1 MQDQTFKRE
10 YTRDV
15 DTAGTSGS
23 VAGSVASSANEL
35 KDKTSDALNG
45 AAKGVERVGHT
56 MSDRVATAAD
66 KAASALG
73 STAEYVRDFESR
85 DIMDDVT
92 NMAKRHPAATLAAA
106 VAIGFLVGR
115 SATRS

>member
-15 DTAGTSGS
+15 DTSGS
-23 VAGSVASSANEL
+23 VAGAVASGANDL
-35 KDKTSDALNG
+35 KDKTSGALDG
-45 AAKGVERVGHT
+45 AADRVERAGH
-56 MSDRVATAAD
+56 SVSARVATAAD

-73 STAEYVRDFESR
+73 STAEYVRDIDSR
-85 DIMDDVT
+85 DIMEDVT
-92 NMAKRHPAATLAAA
+92 NMAKRHPGATLAAA
-106 VAIGFLVGR
+106 VVLGFLVGR

>member
-1 MQDQTFKRE
+1 MPDQTFKRE
-10 YTRDV
+10 YTRDTHMSDSAV
-15 DTAGTSGS
+15 DT
-23 VAGSVASSANEL
+23 VASEANNL
-35 KDKTSDALNG
+35 KDKTSDAMDS
-45 AAKGVERVGHT
+45 AAKSVERAGHSV
-56 MSDRVATAAD
+56 SDRVATAAD

-73 STAEYVRDFESR
+73 STAEYVRDIDSR

-106 VAIGFLVGR
+106 VALGFLVGR